1 MMQKTLHFLSGI
13 PRSGSTVLAAIL
25 NQNPLTHVSTTSGLV
40 HALDGLANTWHS
52 AGLLNE
58 NDASRTKLAATMRGT
73 IDAFYQ
79 DIEKPVIIDKSRG
92 WPIPTIMQAMSQVL
106 THPPKIV
113 ATVRSIP
120 DCAASFMRVARPAD
134 LDDFVASGH
143 LLDHL
148 KAAYISL
155 QSGYQFA
162 PSCFLFVEYDDL
174 VSNPKLELARIH
186 QFLDLPDFDYD
197 FENIDGSM
205 VSEDD
210 ENIHGYAGMHD
221 VKPVLAKQHNTNPK
235 DLLKHYYNTFC
246 QPEFWLAKPRTVP
259 EPHDLDL
266 QLAASTVGNF
276 EEGWRLAQKL
286 EAAEPKNNR
295 AAYNRGWYLLHQ
307 GQIQQGYRLMDRGR
321 LAGVFGDSRPDVPT
335 GAWDGYTKGIV
346 LLYLEGGLGDQIHQV
361 RYAKLIA
368 DRGCRVVVSCSGS
381 LASLFVGVEGVSAV
395 VQHEAVYGVY
405 HDFWVAGMSAV
416 VPLGLEMG
424 DISGKPYISKPIT
437 VPGRKKRIGLRW
449 QGNSKF
455 EHEHHKRFPFD
466 LMFDA
471 VSDTDAEFISLQRDE
486 GAEACPKWVKQVPL
500 AHWEDTRQAVASCD
514 LVISS
519 CTSVSHLAGAM
530 GVDTWV
536 IMPIMPYFLYALPG
550 ERTPYYDSFTLVRQ
564 THYGDWT
571 APFDAVKQRLL
582 T

>member
-1 MMQKTLHFLSGI
+1 MQKTLHFLSGI

-40 HALDGLANTWHS
+40 HALDGLANTWHN

-58 NDASRTKLAATMRGT
+58 NDAGRTKLAATMRGT

-79 DIEKPVIIDKSRG
+79 DIEKPIIFDKSRG

-120 DCAASFMRVARPAD
+120 DCAASFVRVARPAD
-134 LDDFVASGH
+134 LDDFVASGQ
-143 LLDHL
+143 LMDHL

-155 QSGYQFA
+155 QSGYQYA
-162 PSCFLFVEYDDL
+162 PDSFLFVEYEDL
-174 VSNPKLELARIH
+174 ISDPKTELARIH
-186 QFLDLPDFDYD
+186 QFLDLPDFEYD
-197 FENIDGSM
+197 FENIDGST

-210 ENIHGYAGMHD
+210 ENIHGYVGMHD
-221 VKPVLAKQHNTNPK
+221 IKPVLARQHNTHPK
-235 DLLKHYYNTFC
+235 QLLKHHYNTFC
-246 QPEFWLAKPRTVP
+246 QPEFWLPKPRTVP
-259 EPHDLDL
+259 EVHDLDL

-276 EEGWRLAQKL
+276 EEGWRLALKL
-286 EAAEPKNNR
+286 EAEEPNNNR

-321 LAGVFGDSRPDVPT
+321 SAGVFGDSHPDVPT
-335 GAWDGYTKGIV
+335 GQWDGFSKGIV

-361 RYAKLIA
+361 RYAKNIA
-368 DRGCRVVVSCSGS
+368 ERGCRVIVSCSGP
-381 LASLFVGVEGVSAV
+381 LASMFVGVEGVSAV
-395 VQHEAVYGVY
+395 VQHEAVFGVY

-416 VPLGLEMG
+416 VPLGIEMG
-424 DISGKPYISKPIT
+424 DISGKPYIARPH
-437 VPGRKKRIGLRW
+437 VAPGRKKRIGLRW

-471 VSDTDAEFISLQRDE
+471 VGEVDAEFISLQRDE
-486 GAEACPKWVKQVPL
+486 GAEACPRWVKQVPL
-500 AHWEDTRQAVASCD
+500 THWEDTRHAIASCD

-550 ERTPYYDSFTLVRQ
+550 ERTPYYDSFTLFRQ
-564 THYGDWT
+564 TDYGDWT
-571 APFDAVKQRLL
+571 APFNAVKQRLL
-582 T
+582 K